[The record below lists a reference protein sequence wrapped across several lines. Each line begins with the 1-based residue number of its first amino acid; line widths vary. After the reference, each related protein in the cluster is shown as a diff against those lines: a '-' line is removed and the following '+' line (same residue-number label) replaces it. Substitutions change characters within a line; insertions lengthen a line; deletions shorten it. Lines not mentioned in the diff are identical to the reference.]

1 MKQEAPSSAE
11 KIAPN
16 VTNQSKR
23 WGPAASVTLV
33 HQLIEVLFTRGI
45 RRGSIPIEQQDLR
58 MRKALVRNCL
68 AYDKGLRFFY
78 SYVTISDAKKSD
90 LLIQELSCLNCTIAW
105 FLQSVKEVLQ
115 VETNSIHLFIV
126 QDGRR
131 YPYYDTDLDEHIQA
145 YSKCLQE
152 IIVQLDINENIILTS
167 HDKLE

>member
-68 AYDKGLRFFY
+68 AYDK
-78 SYVTISDAKKSD
+78 
-90 LLIQELSCLNCTIAW
+90 
-105 FLQSVKEVLQ
+105 
-115 VETNSIHLFIV
+115 
-126 QDGRR
+126 DGRR

>member
-58 MRKALVRNCL
+58 MRKAL
-68 AYDKGLRFFY
+68 
-78 SYVTISDAKKSD
+78 SD